1 MSARKLQP
9 IEAFELNMEDAHH
22 LVRLVEGFT
31 NQRSRRARREWR
43 ERVGLALSIPKGHWE
58 ELDCVESED
67 VAVVLKPGSSLSR
80 EHFMDHKPLLRQ
92 ALVAACAAAETCL
105 ADTVMEKVRQQTTS
119 VGAASSRLR
128 KLTLS
133 VEDWLYLEQNYSY
146 RRRGLHERVL
156 EPHVREM
163 ASTAPSQV
171 GALMSLIGVSDW
183 TKRVDHFRQVDKGD
197 TERLLDRLTQRRNK
211 IVHTGD
217 RQGRGRAP
225 LAISE
230 VKDDLGALSSVVH
243 AIEKLVNE
251 S

>member
-31 NQRSRRARREWR
+31 NQRTRRPRREWR
-43 ERVGLALSIPKGHWE
+43 ERVGTALSVPKGRWE
-58 ELDCVESED
+58 DLDCVESDD
-67 VAVVLKPGSSLSR
+67 VAVVLKPDSSLSR
-80 EHFMDHKPLLRQ
+80 EHFSDHKPLLRQ
-92 ALVAACAAAETCL
+92 ALVAACAAAETFL
-105 ADTVMEKVRQQTTS
+105 ADKVMEVVRQQTTS
-119 VGAASSRLR
+119 VSAASSRLR

-146 RRRGLHERVL
+146 RRRGLHERVI

-163 ASTAPSQV
+163 ASTSPRQV
-171 GALMSLIGVSDW
+171 GMLMSLIGVSDW
-183 TKRVDHFRQVDKGD
+183 TKRLDSSRQVEKGD
-197 TERLLDRLTQRRNK
+197 TERLLERVTLRRNR

-230 VKDDLGALSSVVH
+230 VKADLEALSSVVH
-243 AIEKLVNE
+243 AIEKVVNE